1 MSDSEDEITER
12 QFKVRRILLFHKY
25 RYTHISPYQFVL
37 NQIENFN
44 YIFQQ
49 ICLIGHSQVGK
60 TSIVSR
66 YTTDTFTKN
75 CAATVGVEFYLKRTV
90 LQGNRHVTL
99 KVGLSW
105 HYIRVTL

>member
-12 QFKVRRILLFHKY
+12 QFKVRKIVLFYKY
-25 RYTHISPYQFVL
+25 RYTYSFYQFVL
-37 NQIENFN
+37 NQIENVH
-44 YIFQQ
+44 YTFQQ

-99 KVGLSW
+99 KVCLSW
-105 HYIRVTL
+105 HYIFITL

>member
-12 QFKVRRILLFHKY
+12 QFKVRKIILFHKY
-25 RYTHISPYQFVL
+25 RYTQYSFYQFVL
-37 NQIENFN
+37 NQIENVH
-44 YIFQQ
+44 YTFQQ

-99 KVGLSW
+99 KVCLSW
-105 HYIRVTL
+105 HFISITL